1 MSVFPVEDPQF
12 WIVTMV
18 AVAALIVILRRR
30 GGGGGGS
37 CKDCPER

>member
-18 AVAALIVILRRR
+18 AGAALIVILRRR

>member
-18 AVAALIVILRRR
+18 AVAARIVILRRR

-37 CKDCPER
+37 CKDCPAR